1 MSVLESSE
9 KPIKV
14 EIDGETYQAAEDSTL
29 LDVARENDIFLPT
42 LCNFQG
48 LEPTAACRLCLVETE
63 QGDLVAACTHPVS
76 DGLSVQTNTDRLND
90 HRRNTIKLLLK
101 DNCPDCLTCEERGD
115 CELAELAYKYD
126 VELPRGDGETR
137 FEPIEDNPFF
147 TLDHDKCILCG
158 RCVRSCD
165 EIRDQ
170 SVIEFMGRGMET
182 HVGTAFDRSLED
194 VDCKF
199 CGQCVDACPTGALKA
214 KERIGAGRATDLE
227 TTSTICTYCGV
238 GCRLE
243 LHTNGNQVVDAS
255 TVSDPSTAP
264 ANGDRLC
271 TKGRFGFDFIN
282 DEERVERPLIRE
294 DGELTEITWEEAIE
308 YVTDQLASIRT
319 EHGANA
325 LAGLSSATC
334 TNEENYLFQKFMR
347 AGLGTNNID
356 HCARLCH
363 ASTVTGLGAAFG
375 SGAMTN
381 SIREIR
387 DADTILV
394 TGSNTTEAHPII
406 GLEVEKAAKNGAT
419 LIVVD
424 PREIELAEQADL
436 HLRHRSGTDTAW
448 IMGLINVIYE
458 EGWWDEEFVES
469 RTEGFDEMIEAAKEY
484 PPERVEE
491 ITGIEPEDLRTAA
504 ELYATADRGSILYAM
519 GITQHTSGTEN
530 VLGLANLAMVTGNV
544 GRESTGVNPLRGQNN
559 VQGACDLGGL
569 PDVYPGYQ
577 SVSNPDVQ
585 DKFESAWGQDLPD
598 VPGLTVVE
606 MMDAAAEGSIRG
618 MYVMGENPMVS
629 DPHIRHVKEGLENLD
644 FLVVQDLFVSETAEL
659 ADVVLPAASFAEKSG
674 TFTNTERRIQGL
686 TPAIDPIG
694 ESKPDWEIIQAVSTS
709 LGYPM
714 AYDSVDEITDEIADL
729 TPIYG
734 GITADRIDDQ
744 GLQWPCRDETDPG
757 TAVLHAEEFAH
768 GKGQFHPVRYVDPD
782 ETPGEEYPY
791 RLTTGRMLYHH
802 HTRTMTGRA
811 RPLDEHVPNPYVEL
825 HPEDAE
831 NLEIEDGETV
841 NINSRRGKIDIPA
854 KVTDMVPQ
862 KTVFIPFHFA
872 EAAANRL
879 TNPALD
885 PEAKIPELKVC
896 AVAVEPAE

>member
-1 MSVLESSE
+1 
-9 KPIKV
+9 
-14 EIDGETYQAAEDSTL
+14 
-29 LDVARENDIFLPT
+29 
-42 LCNFQG
+42 
-48 LEPTAACRLCLVETE
+48 
-63 QGDLVAACTHPVS
+63 
-76 DGLSVQTNTDRLND
+76 
-90 HRRNTIKLLLK
+90 
-101 DNCPDCLTCEERGD
+101 
-115 CELAELAYKYD
+115 
-126 VELPRGDGETR
+126 
-137 FEPIEDNPFF
+137 
-147 TLDHDKCILCG
+147 
-158 RCVRSCD
+158 
-165 EIRDQ
+165 
-170 SVIEFMGRGMET
+170 
-182 HVGTAFDRSLED
+182 
-194 VDCKF
+194 
-199 CGQCVDACPTGALKA
+199 
-214 KERIGAGRATDLE
+214 
-227 TTSTICTYCGV
+227 
-238 GCRLE
+238 
-243 LHTNGNQVVDAS
+243 
-255 TVSDPSTAP
+255 
-264 ANGDRLC
+264 
-271 TKGRFGFDFIN
+271 
-282 DEERVERPLIRE
+282 
-294 DGELTEITWEEAIE
+294 
-308 YVTDQLASIRT
+308 
-319 EHGANA
+319 
-325 LAGLSSATC
+325 
-334 TNEENYLFQKFMR
+334 
-347 AGLGTNNID
+347 
-356 HCARLCH
+356 
-363 ASTVTGLGAAFG
+363 
-375 SGAMTN
+375 MTN

-436 HLRHRSGTDTAW
+436 HLRHRSGTDVAW

-491 ITGIEPEDLRTAA
+491 ITGIEPENLRTAA

-577 SVSNPDVQ
+577 SVSNPDMQ
-585 DKFESAWGQDLPD
+585 HKFESAWGQDLPD
-598 VPGLTVVE
+598 APGLTVVE

-674 TFTNTERRIQGL
+674 TFTNTERRIQAL

-694 ESKPDWEIIQAVSTS
+694 ESKPDWEIIQAMSTS

-757 TAVLHAEEFAH
+757 TEVLHADEFAH
-768 GKGQFHPVRYVDPD
+768 GKGQFHPVRYADPD

-811 RPLDEHVPNPYVEL
+811 RPLDEHVPDPYVEL
-825 HPEDAE
+825 HPDDAE
-831 NLEIEDGETV
+831 KLEIEDGETV
-841 NINSRRGKIDIPA
+841 NIDSRRGEIDIPVN
-854 KVTDMVPQ
+854 VTDMVPQ

-896 AVAVEPAE
+896 AVSVEPVE